1 MIYFD
6 EIYDNVLKPAGIK
19 YYAEGSS
26 IKKLPE
32 RNNRTNNPLIW
43 MFMYP
48 TNLHDEF
55 AKQQDDGNDINQTYL
70 SLIKYGNLN
79 KGKKKK
85 IREYFDPKSGIGLDE
100 MHQHINNLID
110 YAAEV
115 SILIEDK
122 YNKDKAEYSKQEA
135 KQIKEVHKGY
145 KSVRESYVEKITEN
159 LQSSFESII
168 SDTNPDLAEDIRNIV
183 FNSPI
188 KGLSLLCTLAM
199 SNENISLDE
208 KGEKPVFDTSYL
220 VNVFKH
226 INEMRDDH
234 GDISLIDKIIDTT
247 NKLVDNCL
255 LRNNI
260 EIDEDLLPPCNSY
273 PNLYKCID
281 QTLDHNNKANYYLQ
295 AVGGNGKT
303 CSLLYLCK
311 ELIKNNKPVI
321 PFFVEMKYVDSSA
334 DYPIKKYIFSKCT
347 ESSNNENDRF
357 QSVFWDS
364 LYDELEKNEKKL
376 MLILD
381 GCNESHTDCIK
392 DLRYFL
398 NKHNTVIVMSSRL
411 SNQDLTGF
419 RSLELCSLK
428 KSNVEDYLKK
438 HNVKYTFD
446 YKNNRLMLPMFVK
459 MIADFGNEINI
470 DCNEISS
477 GISQAGIIENWVK
490 WDIKHNSELTNQFDK
505 RTEFSLN
512 CYLPL
517 MALYIY
523 DQSSEKDH
531 TSLMISQHQYDSAR
545 REVKD
550 LLEDEEFSSVI
561 YALNGWNISK
571 INLSDC
577 WNSIIVDGFAYL
589 QGTGDKAFSWTHEC
603 YRDWF
608 VAKGYDVLRHFA
620 PQVFL
625 EKLDTFVCNQFKY
638 PEVFE
643 HKDYPTYYTA
653 LYLAEMIGK
662 SELTAINDSGIHSLI
677 RNIIYFADDLGD
689 YRLVKEYTEVLL
701 DREYDRNLLIPDYQ
715 RANALCGTAC
725 ANLHIPASS
734 NRKEYKKLAKGAKD
748 MLDRSKN
755 YLESIIGCSFDRV
768 LDSRRKTLYKKS
780 PDQIEDL
787 FKTNIKKKPFTELK
801 DIYVDSDESEYDK
814 YTILA
819 CLSRVY
825 SNYWSYYIHEY
836 TVLNDEENLTNAF
849 ESIVLSGLI
858 KYYNWKEKPDEVISG
873 KSTQELLAHTFQSI
887 GITLFHAG
895 LYSDSI
901 SFFEYLL
908 DDFHVSDDLSAI
920 INSFMIRSKI
930 FAMKSGQLGVE
941 LSELISDE
949 KKVVKYFSENKMLGR
964 LEKTADIAAELITL
978 YKAGHENITTGKKL
992 NDLQKYIESQFDK
1005 YFIDDD
1011 LKKKMNMAWKKEPD
1025 YSVNI
1030 SYKSKR

>member
-6 EIYDNVLKPAGIK
+6 DIYDNVLKPAGIK
-19 YYAEGSS
+19 YYVDGSS

-32 RNNRTNNPLIW
+32 RNNRTNEPLIW
-43 MFMYP
+43 MLMYP
-48 TNLHDEF
+48 KKFRVKF
-55 AKQQDDGNDINQTYL
+55 AKQQDDGIDINQTYL
-70 SLIKYGNLN
+70 SHIKKGTLN
-79 KGKKKK
+79 KKKK
-85 IREYFDPKSGIGLDE
+85 GEIKEYFDPRPGEGLDE
-100 MHQHINNLID
+100 MYQHINNLID

-115 SILIEDK
+115 TILIENK
-122 YNKDKAEYSKQEA
+122 YHKDKEAFSKKEA
-135 KQIKEVHKGY
+135 TQIKKVHEGY
-145 KSVRESYVEKITEN
+145 ESVRESYVEKITEN
-159 LQSSFESII
+159 LRSSFESII
-168 SDTNPDLAEDIRNIV
+168 SDTNPNLAEDIRNIV
-183 FNSPI
+183 FNAPI

-199 SNENISLDE
+199 LNENVSLGKD
-208 KGEKPVFDTSYL
+208 KKFDTIYL
-220 VNVFKH
+220 VNVVKY
-226 INEMRDDH
+226 INEMRDDY
-234 GDISLIDKIIDTT
+234 DISLIDKVIDTT
-247 NKLVDNCL
+247 NKLVDSCK

-260 EIDEDLLPPCNSY
+260 EIDEDLLPQCNSY
-273 PNLYKCID
+273 PNLYECID
-281 QTLDHNNKANYYLQ
+281 QTLNHKNKKNYYLQ

-311 ELIKNNKPVI
+311 ELIRKNNPAI

-392 DLRYFL
+392 DLSYFL
-398 NKHNTVIVMSSRL
+398 NQHNTVIVMSSRL
-411 SNQDLTGF
+411 SNQNPTGF

-428 KSNVEDYLKK
+428 KNNVEHYLKK
-438 HNVKYTFD
+438 HNVKYTVD

-459 MIADFGNEINI
+459 MIADFGDEINV
-470 DCNEISS
+470 DCNGTSS
-477 GISQAGIIENWVK
+477 GISQAEIIENWVK

-505 RTEFSLN
+505 RTEFSLT

-523 DQSSEKDH
+523 DQSNVKDH

-545 REVKD
+545 REVKKI
-550 LLEDEEFSSVI
+550 LEDEEFSSAI
-561 YALNGWNISK
+561 YALNGWNITK
-571 INLSDC
+571 LNLSDC
-577 WNSIIVDGFAYL
+577 WNNIIVDGFAYL
-589 QGTGDKAFSWTHEC
+589 QRTDDKAFSFSWTHEC

-608 VAKGYDVLRHFA
+608 VAKGYDVLRRYA
-620 PQVFL
+620 PQLFF
-625 EKLDTFVCNQFKY
+625 EKVNTFVCNQFKY

-643 HKDYPTYYTA
+643 QKDYPTYYTA
-653 LYLAEMIGK
+653 LYLAEMIGE
-662 SELTAINDSGIHSLI
+662 SELIAINDSVIHSLI

-689 YRLVKEYTEVLL
+689 YKMVKYYTGILS
-701 DREYDRNLLIPDYQ
+701 DRENNRNLSIPYYQ

-725 ANLHIPASS
+725 ANLHIPAFA
-734 NRKEYKKLAKGAKD
+734 NRKEYKKLAKAAKD
-748 MLDRSKN
+748 MLDGSKN
-755 YLESIIGCSFDRV
+755 YLESIIEGSFDRV
-768 LDSRRKTLYKKS
+768 LDSKIKTLYKNTPVQTVK
-780 PDQIEDL
+780 L
-787 FKTNIKKKPFTELK
+787 FETNIKKKPFTKLE
-801 DIYVDSDESEYDK
+801 DIYVDSDKSEYDK

-825 SNYWSYYIHEY
+825 SNYWSYYIHNY
-836 TVLNDEENLTNAF
+836 TLLNDEENLTNAF

-901 SFFEYLL
+901 SYFEYLL
-908 DDFHVSDDLSAI
+908 DNFHVSDDLSAI
-920 INSFMIRSKI
+920 ISSFMIRSKI
-930 FAMKSGQLGVE
+930 FAMKSGQLEVE
-941 LSELISDE
+941 LPELISDE
-949 KKVVKYFSENKMLGR
+949 KEVVKYFSDNKMLGR
-964 LEKTADIAAELITL
+964 LEKTADIVAELITL
-978 YKAGHENITTGKKL
+978 YNAGQRDITTGKKL
-992 NDLQKYIESQFDK
+992 NDLQKYIENQFDK

-1011 LKKKMNMAWKKEPD
+1011 LKKKMEMAWNMEPD

-1030 SYKSKR
+1030 SHKSKR